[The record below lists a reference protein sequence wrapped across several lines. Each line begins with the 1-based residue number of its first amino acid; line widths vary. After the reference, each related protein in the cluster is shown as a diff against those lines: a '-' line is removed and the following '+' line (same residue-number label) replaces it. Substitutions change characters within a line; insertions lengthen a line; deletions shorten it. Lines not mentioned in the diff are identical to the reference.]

1 LLGLKVSGTPVVV
14 DTPVPFGPRNCV
26 QSSAKVFVIEN
37 EAIMRATRASNRF
50 RFIVRTD
57 YSESV

>member
-1 LLGLKVSGTPVVV
+1 MPVVV
-14 DTPVPFGPRNCV
+14 DTPVPFGPRNCD
-26 QSSAKVFVIEN
+26 QSSDAMVIEN
-37 EAIMRATRASNRF
+37 EMIMRARIKDRF